1 MTARIT
7 RYRPDHEECPNST
20 WLRRRNRSQPVRL
33 SSSSRIRTG
42 TTTFTVLFPKHIF
55 YINVFLLYTQKSYFV
70 AIFFY
75 SNDFRRSCFR
85 FRVFC
90 HWLSNHSYFS
100 NMILVCIM
108 ISSAMLA
115 AEDPLKATSPRNQV
129 RRPTNIRLNST
140 VTMLFVVVD
149 FTEFWL
155 FFHHGIYDRD
165 LFKDDLVR
173 FCCTPRCVLPV
184 GVQYARP
191 FGRVLFS
198 HLYDFQV
205 RTVRRFLLRKVTFT
219 FRRFK
224 KQISRARCT
233 PTSRLASSTWR
244 RRDEFPKKN
253 LTSVRN
259 VSSTFFT
266 LDSKNDT
273 FRIVSTNTTVCS
285 WSLTATFQL
294 SAAVC
299 QTRRSFGRFCFSSGA
314 FSVVKVLRVLRV
326 LRPLRA
332 INRAKGLK
340 VSFFARYPRTISEL
354 AKSVPDD
361 IAHAPK

>member
-7 RYRPDHEECPNST
+7 RCRLDREECPNST
-20 WLRRRNRSQPVRL
+20 WLRRQNRSQPVRL
-33 SSSSRIRTG
+33 SSSSRKRTG
-42 TTTFTVLFPKHIF
+42 TNDVYPAFSKTYFLYQHVC
-55 YINVFLLYTQKSYFV
+55 YIYKNCGSSRYF
-70 AIFFY
+70 FC

-115 AEDPLKATSPRNQV
+115 AEDPLRATSYRNQV

-173 FCCTPRCVLPV
+173 FYYTRRCVLPV
-184 GVQYARP
+184 GVQFARP

-198 HLYDFQV
+198 HLYVFQV
-205 RTVRRFLLRKVTFT
+205 RTIRRFLLRKVTFT

-224 KQISRARCT
+224 KFSAANF
-233 PTSRLASSTWR
+233 TSTLYSYVAFYLRRLGVEETNFR
-244 RRDEFPKKN
+244 RKTQH
-253 LTSVRN
+253 LSV
-259 VSSTFFT
+259 
-266 LDSKNDT
+266 T
-273 FRIVSTNTTVCS
+273 FRV
-285 WSLTATFQL
+285 
-294 SAAVC
+294 
-299 QTRRSFGRFCFSSGA
+299 RFS
-314 FSVVKVLRVLRV
+314 R
-326 LRPLRA
+326 
-332 INRAKGLK
+332 
-340 VSFFARYPRTISEL
+340 
-354 AKSVPDD
+354 
-361 IAHAPK
+361 